1 MTDDSHQY
9 LVPLLAINGTKLC
22 IFSGSDS
29 VTYELFVSNSTF
41 ESERLFFKVQ
51 KELSPFTT
59 ECLLAD
65 AIDSDVILVNSSKPF
80 GVMLIDSEVLPNPHS
95 GNRVMESVPSVSQ
108 MGKEFVLVTSSE
120 AEVHVVGMYLKHLSR
135 TEKIPT
141 HELFIFLFRL
151 LIISAESSDRLLF
164 VVGMSVNFSHFE
176 VIPQTTE

>member
-1 MTDDSHQY
+1 MEHIYLQPETGDITPLYGMTDDSHQY
-9 LVPLLAINGTKLC
+9 LVPLLDINGTKLC

-29 VTYELFVSNSTF
+29 VTYEVFISNSTF
-41 ESERLFFKVQ
+41 EPKRLYFKVQ

-80 GVMLIDSEVLPNPHS
+80 GVMLIDSQVLPNPHS

-120 AEVHVVGMYLKHLSR
+120 AEVHVVGMYLKH
-135 TEKIPT
+135 
-141 HELFIFLFRL
+141 
-151 LIISAESSDRLLF
+151 
-164 VVGMSVNFSHFE
+164 
-176 VIPQTTE
+176 